1 MLVYQRVSS
10 IVCYYAYNFFF
21 SSRKCHQGRPRSFF
35 PCKFPLGLGLAKR
48 PPKSGNADEHG
59 ATSCVL
65 ASIFGTSW
73 GLLGGPAHEGNLAFL
88 PIKLNDGHV
97 PLGIR
102 CNWLL
107 LTTSYRSYEHKLKR
121 VSSLGPFTATRQA
134 RQKAQE
140 SHITT
145 AEELHPPQH
154 PSAETPI
161 VLKHPFK

>member
-1 MLVYQRVSS
+1 MP
-10 IVCYYAYNFFF
+10 ITF
-21 SSRKCHQGRPRSFF
+21 SSQVANVIKDGQGHSSLVNFLLAWALPRD
-35 PCKFPLGLGLAKR
+35 

-97 PLGIR
+97 PLGIK

-161 VLKHPFK
+161 VLKHPFKWNFLWWWWWWW

>member
-48 PPKSGNADEHG
+48 PPQVWEYGVI
-59 ATSCVL
+59 SCVL

-88 PIKLNDGHV
+88 PIKLNDSHV
-97 PLGIR
+97 PLGIK

-107 LTTSYRSYEHKLKR
+107 LTTSYRSYAHKLKR